1 MLISSSEE
9 TDQREPPVETS
20 HSRMLRNSD
29 RIQIRFGSY
38 DIDIIEND
46 DHIRVSKLYSLH
58 NGKKTNRTFAIV
70 AYPDLIEP
78 AFKKEHE
85 AIINGQSI
93 GVVFEQNGWVIDKQH
108 RYFGEIEIPSEHPG
122 ASSLFSGIGSTNPAI
137 HIYSL
142 VVNKDNATFEYA
154 LIAEIHH
161 PEFLRSEDLE
171 AIYGHGP
178 NSDLTENTSVSDF
191 LEIVRTKIQAL

>member
-93 GVVFEQNGWVIDKQH
+93 GVVFEQNGWI
-108 RYFGEIEIPSEHPG
+108 I
-122 ASSLFSGIGSTNPAI
+122 LFSGIGSTNPAI